1 MMELECCIKV
11 IRDTGEAK
19 MNIAVGSDHGGFELK
34 EEIVN
39 YLKGKGVNVTDFG
52 THSGSSVDY
61 PVYGEKV
68 AEAVVS
74 GAADLG
80 IVVCGTGQGIAMAAN
95 KVKGIR
101 AAVVADTYSAE
112 MTRLH
117 NNANILSLGG
127 RVVGPGLALKIVETF
142 ISTPFEGGRHERRV
156 DLLTSIEAKYS
167 K

>member
-1 MMELECCIKV
+1 MK
-11 IRDTGEAK
+11 
-19 MNIAVGSDHGGFELK
+19 IAVGSDHGGFALK
-34 EEIVN
+34 EEILG
-39 YLKGKGVNVTDFG
+39 YLKEKGVQVTDFG
-52 THSGSSVDY
+52 TYSTESVDY
-61 PVYGEKV
+61 PLYGEKV
-68 AEAVVS
+68 AKAVVS
-74 GAADLG
+74 GEAELG

-101 AAVVADTYSAE
+101 AAVVSDTYSAE

-142 ISTPFEGGRHERRV
+142 ISTAFEGGRHERRV
-156 DLLTSIEAKYS
+156 DLLTAIEEKYS

>member
-1 MMELECCIKV
+1 MK
-11 IRDTGEAK
+11 
-19 MNIAVGSDHGGFELK
+19 IAVGSDHGGFALK
-34 EEIVN
+34 EEILG
-39 YLKGKGVNVTDFG
+39 YLKEKGVQVTDFG
-52 THSGSSVDY
+52 TYSTESVDY
-61 PVYGEKV
+61 PLYGEKV

-74 GAADLG
+74 GEAELG

-101 AAVVADTYSAE
+101 AAVVSDTYSAE

-142 ISTPFEGGRHERRV
+142 ISTAFEGGRHERRV
-156 DLLTSIEAKYS
+156 DLLTAIEEKYS

>member
-1 MMELECCIKV
+1 MK
-11 IRDTGEAK
+11 
-19 MNIAVGSDHGGFELK
+19 IAIGSDHGGFALK
-34 EEIVN
+34 EEIMS
-39 YLKGKGVNVTDFG
+39 YLNEKGVQVTDFG
-52 THSGSSVDY
+52 TYNLESVDY
-61 PVYGEKV
+61 PFYGEKV
-68 AEAVVS
+68 AETVAS

-101 AAVVADTYSAE
+101 AAVVSDTYSAE

-117 NNANILSLGG
+117 NNANVLSLGG

-142 ISTPFEGGRHERRV
+142 ISTAFEGGRHERRV
-156 DLLTSIEAKYS
+156 DLLTAIEDKYS